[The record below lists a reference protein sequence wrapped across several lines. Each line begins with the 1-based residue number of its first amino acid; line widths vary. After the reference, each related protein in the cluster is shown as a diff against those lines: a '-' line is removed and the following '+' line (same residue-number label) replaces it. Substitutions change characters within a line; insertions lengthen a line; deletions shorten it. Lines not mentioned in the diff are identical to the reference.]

1 MPIQEHFVSVPKVI
15 GSIANAK
22 TIKFNC
28 TYGEEIEKKNYQEG
42 ISHYLKVNVY
52 VACLMKLD
60 FSWKGPHFHSLLML
74 VSVNNSMR

>member
-1 MPIQEHFVSVPKVI
+1 MEK
-15 GSIANAK
+15 K
-22 TIKFNC
+22 W
-28 TYGEEIEKKNYQEG
+28 KKNYQEG

-60 FSWKGPHFHSLLML
+60 FSWKGPRFHFLLML